1 MYPAALAL
9 VAFLS
14 LAATAGGA
22 YAQTYPNR
30 PIRIIVPFAPGGGS
44 DIMARTLA
52 SRRTEPLGQQ
62 VLVDNRPGGNTFIGA
77 ELAARA
83 APDGYT
89 LFLSTNGTVAINP
102 ALYRKLPYDSVKD
115 FAPVALIGVGPNVLV
130 VHPSLPVKSVKD
142 LIALGR
148 ANPGKLAYASSGIG
162 GAPHLAGELFKVMA
176 GVDMVHI
183 PYKGANPATTDLLTG
198 QVQVM
203 FAGLGPAIGHIKA
216 NKLRGLAVA
225 SAKRSQALPELPTIG
240 EFLKGFEASSWFAIY
255 APAATP
261 ADVIAKLNAEIVK
274 AMSRKDTYQQLMA
287 QGYEPTTSTPG
298 ELAELLK
305 RDLARWANV
314 IKTAGITAE

>member
-1 MYPAALAL
+1 MNPAALAL
-9 VAFLS
+9 VALVS
-14 LAATAGGA
+14 LAAFSSGSVAQA
-22 YAQTYPNR
+22 YPTR
-30 PIRIIVPFAPGGGS
+30 PVRIIVPFAPGGGS
-44 DIMARTLA
+44 DIMARVLA
-52 SRRTEPLGQQ
+52 SKLTEPLGQQ

-102 ALYRKLPYDSVKD
+102 ALYRKLPYDPVKD
-115 FAPVALIGVGPNVLV
+115 FAPVAQIGVGSNVLV

-142 LIALGR
+142 LIALAR

-162 GAPHLAGELFKVMA
+162 GAPHLAGELFKSMA
-176 GVDMVHI
+176 RVDMMHV
-183 PYKGANPATTDLLTG
+183 PYKGASPATTDLLTG

-203 FAGLGPAIGHIKA
+203 FAGLGPAIAHIKV

-225 SAKRSQALPELPTIG
+225 SAKRSQALPELPTLG
-240 EFLKGFEASSWFAIY
+240 ETLKGFEASSWFAVY

-261 ADVIAKLNAEIVK
+261 ADVIAKLNAETVK

-287 QGYEPTTSTPG
+287 QGYEPVTGTPG
-298 ELAELLK
+298 ELAELL
-305 RDLARWANV
+305 RQDMARWANV
-314 IKTAGITAE
+314 IKTAGITPE